1 MLWNKGF
8 VDRMAE
14 SATNI
19 TAMPAPLQFHFDFIS
34 PYGYFASLRIEALA
48 ARHGR
53 AVDWHAMLL
62 GVSVLKVMGLK
73 PLMDTPLKGDY
84 TERDVLR
91 YAREV
96 GINLK
101 RQPRDPVMNPLPSA
115 RALAW
120 VRRYHPDRTAAL
132 AHAIYGAYW
141 GEGRDLSTPE
151 SLADLPLPGPLE
163 GDTMAQAAAS
173 EEAAALLRA
182 DVDAALKCG
191 VFGSPTVVV
200 DGEMF
205 WGLDKL
211 DQVDRWL
218 TRGGW

>member
-1 MLWNKGF
+1 
-8 VDRMAE
+8 MAG
-14 SATNI
+14 
-19 TAMPAPLQFHFDFIS
+19 MPSPLHFHFDFIS

-53 AVDWHAMLL
+53 AVEWHAMLL

-91 YAREV
+91 HAREA
-96 GINLK
+96 GIDMK
-101 RQPRDPVMNPLPSA
+101 RRPRDGAMNPLPTA
-115 RALAW
+115 RAFAW
-120 VRRYHPDRTAAL
+120 VRRHQPEQAAAV

-151 SLADLPLPGPLE
+151 SLVGLRLPE
-163 GDTMAQAAAS
+163 GLSGEMLSQAAAGA
-173 EEAAALLRA
+173 EASALLRA
-182 DVDAALKCG
+182 DVETSLQAG
-191 VFGSPTVVV
+191 VFGSPTVLV

-211 DQVDRWL
+211 DQLDRWL